1 MQNYLWH
8 IWRVRHFWWHLSQ
21 SDLRARFRRSF
32 FGIFWAIIQPFGLMV
47 LISLVFSRMFNQSI
61 YDYAP
66 YILSGIIIWEC
77 ITSVVI
83 GGSLAFVQADAYIK
97 QTKHPLAIYTL
108 RNSVTSLAILMIA
121 SVTLFGWVII
131 ALPQN
136 IGICWLAVL
145 TIIPILLLITW
156 PLATLMAYIGV
167 RFRDLPN
174 ALALILQAAWFVSP
188 IYFRDSLFREGGLQG
203 LVDYNPIYHI
213 LQIVRAPMLYGEW
226 PTFDNY
232 AWCLL
237 TALVLFTVAA
247 VMGRRMEPKVIFY
260 L

>member
-1 MQNYLWH
+1 MADYLRS
-8 IWRVRHFWWHLSQ
+8 IWRVRHFWWHLSRA
-21 SDLRARFRRSF
+21 DLRARFRRSF
-32 FGIFWAIIQPFGLMV
+32 FGILWAILQPFGLMV

-77 ITSVVI
+77 VTSVVV

-97 QTKHPLAIYTL
+97 QTRHPLAIYTL
-108 RNSVTSLAILMIA
+108 RNTVTSLCILMIA
-121 SVTLFGWVII
+121 SVTLFGWVIV

-136 IGICWLAVL
+136 IGMSWLAV
-145 TIIPILLLITW
+145 PMVVPLLLVIAW
-156 PLATLMAYIGV
+156 PLATIMAYIGV

-188 IYFRDSLFREGGLQG
+188 VYFKDSMFRSSGLHG

-213 LQIVRAPMLYGEW
+213 MEIVRAPMLYGQW
-226 PTFDNY
+226 PTLTNF
-232 AWCLL
+232 AWCLG
-237 TALVLFTVAA
+237 TALVLFTIAA
-247 VMGRRMEPKVIFY
+247 LMGRRMEPKVIFY